1 VSTVLTIGA
10 GADLVELFAD
20 ATDGDVVALGADALT
35 VDDGLFG
42 RLAAADAPYLL
53 VLGAEVDLDEAFGI
67 AGQLEVL
74 APSTSVV
81 VVAFADPDL
90 WMEAMRAGVRDVLS
104 PHATTDDVVAVLT
117 RATTLA
123 TARRAA
129 LTAAT
134 VEPIAA
140 QPAPESAPV
149 RRVVVVASPKGG
161 VGKTTVATNLAVG
174 LAVAEPGSTVIVDL
188 DVQFGDVA
196 SALALVPEH
205 TLPDAVHGAASSDPL
220 VLKTF
225 LTRHPSG
232 LHVLAGSDSPAAG
245 DAVTPADVARLLDT
259 LSREF
264 RHVVVDTAP
273 GLSDLTLTALERAT
287 DLVLMGSMDVP
298 GVRGLRKEL
307 DVLTELGLV
316 PDGRH
321 LVLNFAGP
329 AGGLAMSDIVATVGA
344 PLDVVLPRSDAALLA
359 TNTGVPLL
367 QKGGKDP
374 VARGLQS
381 LLERIVPRPVA
392 PGGRRSRRR
401 AGAR

>member
-10 GADLVELFAD
+10 DASLVDLFAE
-20 ATDGDVVALGADALT
+20 ASDGDVVALGVAALAE
-35 VDDGLFG
+35 DGGLLG
-42 RLAAADAPYLL
+42 LLTSPDGPHLL
-53 VLGAEVDLDEAFGI
+53 VLGAEVELDESFAI
-67 AGQLEVL
+67 AGRLEVL

-104 PHATTDDVVAVLT
+104 PHATADDVAAVLT
-117 RATTLA
+117 RANGLA
-123 TARRAA
+123 LARRAA
-129 LTAAT
+129 LTPAAG
-134 VEPIAA
+134 E
-140 QPAPESAPV
+140 PAPQPPVSAPV
-149 RRVVVVASPKGG
+149 RRVVVVAAPKGG

-174 LAVAEPGSTVIVDL
+174 LAAAEPGSTVIVDL

-196 SALALVPEH
+196 SALAVVPEH
-205 TLPDAVHGAASSDPL
+205 SLPDTVHGAASSDPL

-225 LTRHPSG
+225 LTPHASG

-245 DAVTPADVARLLDT
+245 DAVTPADVGRLLDT

-264 RHVVVDTAP
+264 RYVVVDTAP

-287 DLVLMGSMDVP
+287 DLVLLGSMDVP

-316 PDGRH
+316 PAGRH

-329 AGGLAMSDIVATVGA
+329 AGGLAMADIVDTVGA

-367 QKGGKDP
+367 QRGGKDP
-374 VARGLQS
+374 VTRGLQS
-381 LLERIVPRPVA
+381 LLARIAPRPVA
-392 PGGRRSRRR
+392 PSGRRSLRR

>member
-1 VSTVLTIGA
+1 MSTVLTIGA
-10 GADLVELFAD
+10 DGDLAQRFAE
-20 ATDGDVVALGADALT
+20 ASGGDVVALDVDALA
-35 VDDGLFG
+35 DGGLLG
-42 RLAAADAPYLL
+42 HLVVPDAPHLL
-53 VLGAEVDLDEAFGI
+53 VLGPEVDLDEAFAI
-67 AGQLEVL
+67 AGQVEVV

-104 PHATTDDVVAVLT
+104 PHATEADVAAVLE
-117 RATTLA
+117 RATALA
-123 TARRAA
+123 QARRAA
-129 LTAAT
+129 MAPVSSAS
-134 VEPIAA
+134 V
-140 QPAPESAPV
+140 PAPAPAPV

-174 LAVAEPGSTVIVDL
+174 LATAEPGSTVIVDL

-196 SALALVPEH
+196 SALALVPQY
-205 TLPDAVHGAASSDPL
+205 TLPDTVHGAASNDPL

-225 LTRHPSG
+225 LTPHPTG

-245 DAVTPADVARLLDT
+245 DAVTAADVAQLLDT

-264 RHVVVDTAP
+264 RYVVVDTAP

-307 DVLTELGLV
+307 DVLTELELV
-316 PDGRH
+316 PGGRH
-321 LVLNFAGP
+321 LVLNFAGSS
-329 AGGLAMSDIVATVGA
+329 GGLAMADIEETVGA
-344 PLDVVLPRSDAALLA
+344 PLDLVLPRHDAALVA

-367 QKGGKDP
+367 QKGGRDP
-374 VARGLQS
+374 VTRGLQS
-381 LLERIVPRPVA
+381 LVERLAPRPA
-392 PGGRRSRRR
+392 AGRGRLPRRR
-401 AGAR
+401 VGAR

>member
-10 GADLVELFAD
+10 DSDLAQRFAE
-20 ATDGDVVALGADALT
+20 ASGGDVVALDVDALA
-35 VDDGLFG
+35 DGGLLG
-42 RLAAADAPYLL
+42 HLVVPDAPHLL
-53 VLGAEVDLDEAFGI
+53 VLGPEVDLDEAFAI
-67 AGQLEVL
+67 AGQVEVV

-104 PHATTDDVVAVLT
+104 PHATDADVAAVLE

-123 TARRAA
+123 QARRAA
-129 LTAAT
+129 MAP
-134 VEPIAA
+134 VSSVSV
-140 QPAPESAPV
+140 PAPAPAPV

-174 LAVAEPGSTVIVDL
+174 LATAEPGSTVIVDL

-196 SALALVPEH
+196 SSLALVPQY
-205 TLPDAVHGAASSDPL
+205 TLPDTVHGAASTDPL

-225 LTRHPSG
+225 LTPHPTG

-245 DAVTPADVARLLDT
+245 DAVTAADVAQLLDT

-264 RHVVVDTAP
+264 RYVVVDTAP

-307 DVLTELGLV
+307 DVLTELELV
-316 PDGRH
+316 PGGRH
-321 LVLNFAGP
+321 LVLNFAGSS
-329 AGGLAMSDIVATVGA
+329 GGLAMADIEETVGA
-344 PLDVVLPRSDAALLA
+344 PLDLVLPRHDAALVA

-374 VARGLQS
+374 VTRGLQS
-381 LLERIVPRPVA
+381 LVERLAPRPA
-392 PGGRRSRRR
+392 TGRGRLPRRR
-401 AGAR
+401 VGAR

>member
-10 GADLVELFAD
+10 
-20 ATDGDVVALGADALT
+20 DGDLAQRFAEVSGGHAVALGVDALA
-35 VDDGLFG
+35 DGGLLG
-42 RLAAADAPYLL
+42 HLVMPDAPHLL
-53 VLGAEVDLDEAFGI
+53 VLGPEVDLDEAFAI
-67 AGQLEVL
+67 AGQVEVV

-104 PHATTDDVVAVLT
+104 PHATEADVAAVLE
-117 RATTLA
+117 RATALA
-123 TARRAA
+123 QARRAA
-129 LTAAT
+129 MAPVSPAS
-134 VEPIAA
+134 VQASA
-140 QPAPESAPV
+140 PAPAPV

-174 LAVAEPGSTVIVDL
+174 LATAEPGSTVIVDL

-196 SALALVPEH
+196 SALALVPQH
-205 TLPDAVHGAASSDPL
+205 TLPDTVHGAASNDPL

-225 LTRHPSG
+225 LTPHPTG

-245 DAVTPADVARLLDT
+245 DAVTAADVAQLLDT

-264 RHVVVDTAP
+264 RYVVVDTAP

-307 DVLTELGLV
+307 DVLTELELV

-321 LVLNFAGP
+321 LVLNFAGSS
-329 AGGLAMSDIVATVGA
+329 GGLAMADIEETVGA
-344 PLDVVLPRSDAALLA
+344 PLDLVLPRHDAALVA

-374 VARGLQS
+374 VTRGLQS
-381 LLERIVPRPVA
+381 LVERLAPRPA
-392 PGGRRSRRR
+392 TGRGRLPRRR
-401 AGAR
+401 VGAR